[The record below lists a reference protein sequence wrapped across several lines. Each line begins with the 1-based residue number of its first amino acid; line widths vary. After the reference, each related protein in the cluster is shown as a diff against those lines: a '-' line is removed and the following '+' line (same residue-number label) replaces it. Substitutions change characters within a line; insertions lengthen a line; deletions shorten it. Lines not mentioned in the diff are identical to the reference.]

1 MLIKQIDQTDDELGN
16 IGIPQGIILG
26 LILFSI
32 YINDLSEVC
41 PDASLQMFADDTV
54 IYVSV
59 KNCVETEGKLS
70 RNLEKVSAW
79 LDASC

>member
-41 PDASLQMFADDTV
+41 SERCKSSNV
-54 IYVSV
+54 
-59 KNCVETEGKLS
+59 C
-70 RNLEKVSAW
+70 
-79 LDASC
+79 